1 MTRPTTISVAS
12 AQAAERPERL
22 QRRVLLE
29 MNAAPA
35 HQELARRDADD
46 GDGGDEKAERRH
58 IAEDAGAET
67 RQAAIDENG
76 QGEIVHRRAQKSRN
90 AEIADAGD
98 EGEQRR
104 ADEMRAQQRQKMIG
118 DDPHRMRAV
127 DAGCF
132 HDGGGN
138 ALQARTH
145 HHIDERRVMQ
155 PHHQHDAAASEH
167 RIGAA
172 GFRREAQRVEDRRG
186 GTGEMQK
193 GQRHHLRRDHHRQ
206 NEEERDETPPAHV
219 GDAEREGHGDAER
232 QREKARQESGFERR
246 TRCIQRRAARQCSE
260 RRVGIEDATWSKRRQ
275 QQACR
280 WQDIEG
286 EDDQND
292 ESEKAEPSP
301 LQERPARCGMSHCP
315 KMSAK
320 AALFLVSSDSAFA
333 ASNPM
338 TLICSRA
345 G

>member
-1 MTRPTTISVAS
+1 
-12 AQAAERPERL
+12 
-22 QRRVLLE
+22 
-29 MNAAPA
+29 
-35 HQELARRDADD
+35 
-46 GDGGDEKAERRH
+46 
-58 IAEDAGAET
+58 
-67 RQAAIDENG
+67 
-76 QGEIVHRRAQKSRN
+76 
-90 AEIADAGD
+90 
-98 EGEQRR
+98 
-104 ADEMRAQQRQKMIG
+104 MRA
-118 DDPHRMRAV
+118 ASTT
-127 DAGCF
+127 AE
-132 HDGGGN
+132 N
-138 ALQARTH
+138 ALQAGTH
-145 HHIDERRVMQ
+145 HHIDERRVMR

-206 NEEERDETPPAHV
+206 NEEKRDERRPRMSVTPSA
-219 GDAEREGHGDAER
+219 
-232 QREKARQESGFERR
+232 KAMATPRGSARRLDRNAVSQRR
-246 TRCIQRRAARQCSE
+246 TRCIGSRAARQRSE
-260 RRVGIEDATWSKRRQ
+260 RSIGIEDAAWSKRRQ
-275 QQACR
+275 QQARR

-292 ESEKAEPSP
+292 ESEAETSP

-333 ASNPM
+333 ASKPM